1 MVAVRVAD
9 ACLTDLDHEL
19 IALRKQFRFHERHAF
34 RHASC
39 TAVLRENFLECV
51 CRIEFAAWA
60 RIIAKSTEW
69 RDRFRPSE
77 PGDQRL
83 VQALID
89 VLVCIP
95 ANEHEPASLLL
106 DIPKTENHRVR
117 RWAQEIRERNR
128 QSGYPHFKRVKS
140 QTDTDDGGGIIQI
153 ADMVAG
159 SLNSEMRG
167 DLVLP
172 RGVRSRIQVV

>member
-39 TAVLRENFLECV
+39 TAVLRENFLKSV

-95 ANEHEPASLLL
+95 PMSTSPRPYCS
-106 DIPKTENHRVR
+106 ISRRPKIIGYGGRRKRFVSAIARVAILTSR
-117 RWAQEIRERNR
+117 R
-128 QSGYPHFKRVKS
+128 
-140 QTDTDDGGGIIQI
+140 
-153 ADMVAG
+153 
-159 SLNSEMRG
+159 
-167 DLVLP
+167 
-172 RGVRSRIQVV
+172 